1 MDNTRIREIERVID
15 DYHKSHKAFTGT
27 KEQMTYDLLTA
38 YGDLCICTASVIR
51 QTPEGIIKYI
61 TSVNGINESTI
72 KRIVDYITYDS
83 SKKNMDIMYQPLVRV
98 SENTLL
104 IAPMLFI
111 GSNPERNLLSLV
123 SLNNNDDTYSK
134 EVNDL
139 EDLSNG
145 LQGATSGIKKQ
156 VV

>member
-1 MDNTRIREIERVID
+1 
-15 DYHKSHKAFTGT
+15 
-27 KEQMTYDLLTA
+27 
-38 YGDLCICTASVIR
+38 
-51 QTPEGIIKYI
+51 
-61 TSVNGINESTI
+61 
-72 KRIVDYITYDS
+72 
-83 SKKNMDIMYQPLVRV
+83 MDIMYQPLVRV

-139 EDLSNG
+139 EDLMVKE
-145 LQGATSGIKKQ
+145 LEEMIPKMIK
-156 VV
+156 